1 MSGHENS
8 RHLPE
13 GVPNNSDE
21 PRAVATGLSENPEV
35 RFETSDVDASSLL
48 KYGFWLVVT
57 TAVVVVLL
65 WRLYFVFVAQEAA
78 RQPPPPVMKVDPEA
92 MTVPLPNL
100 QTLPALDLSEFRA
113 REDSVLHSYG
123 WVDKQASVVRI
134 PIEEAMRI
142 LAERGLP
149 QVAPPGTGGPA
160 AAKTPAPE
168 AKR

>member
-1 MSGHENS
+1 MSGHDHES
-8 RHLPE
+8 
-13 GVPNNSDE
+13 NSD
-21 PRAVATGLSENPEV
+21 V
-35 RFETSDVDASSLL
+35 RFEPSDVDASSLL

-65 WRLYFVFVAQEAA
+65 WRLYFVFVAQEAS

-100 QTLPALDLSEFRA
+100 QAFPAQDLAAFRA

-123 WVDKQASVVRI
+123 WVDKEAGVVRI

-149 QVAPPGTGGPA
+149 P
-160 AAKTPAPE
+160 PAPAPVE
-168 AKR
+168 TPKAKR